1 MNNIGKHLHRIS
13 LNLRTIIIVTFL
25 SFLLFPEVTS
35 QNYQGKVSIEALHQV
50 YHEGNLF
57 NAKSAILYDGE
68 SSEII
73 FHYFQPEEF
82 YKKINSLG
90 EITIYN
96 PGKNTVTFTQN
107 SQYSSSNE
115 LIYYFVNNQI
125 QDMGLRKEGFTPV
138 NTERD
143 GKYVVATWQAPP
155 GMRAISTVELV
166 FDNFLPVFAEYV
178 DNNGKSLKK
187 IYYYD
192 YIHLENFS
200 FPKKITEVAYTARQD
215 STVKRTTFSDI
226 CSGKDIQMD
235 IFNFKIPSDAE
246 KIDFLASFLS
256 CSSSLMLLL
265 K

>member
-1 MNNIGKHLHRIS
+1 MDQWIIFLDFFTFMDNIEKHLPRVGF
-13 LNLRTIIIVTFL
+13 NLRTIVIVTFL
-25 SFLLFPEVTS
+25 SFLLFPDTTS

-50 YHEGNLF
+50 YQKGNLF

-125 QDMGLRKEGFTPV
+125 QDMGLRNEGFTPI

-143 GKYVVATWQAPP
+143 GKYLVTTWQAPP

-166 FDNFLPVFAEYV
+166 FENFLPVFAEYI
-178 DNNGKSLKK
+178 DNNGRSLKK

-192 YIHLENFS
+192 YIHLKNFS
-200 FPKKITEVAYTARQD
+200 FPQKITEIAYTARQD

-226 CSGKDIQMD
+226 RSGKDIQMN

-246 KIDFLASFLS
+246 KIDF
-256 CSSSLMLLL
+256 
-265 K
+265 